1 MQAVHRSVEVACF
14 AEGIGFDAYWVT
26 EQHAMKAF
34 ACASPEILAAYI
46 LGQTSKIRVGVAGI
60 LVGHYASIKTA
71 ENVALLNVLGNG
83 RFDFGIG
90 RTPGAMPDVML
101 ALGNE
106 AFNPDMLDQKSYEIM
121 AYMEE
126 QMLLTA
132 VPGGRGFSDYRIL
145 CGSMGGAAR
154 YAAQNGLPLVYAM
167 FVNPAHCQEAIEYYK
182 NYFQPSKY
190 LAAPQVSLAVN
201 MIIAE
206 NDEHAFELALPA
218 LNFFIRSRTDNY
230 EGSFPTQK
238 EAAEY
243 NFNEKQLQ
251 MVNNILATSFIGS
264 KSTVEDK
271 LRTLMAQIQCD
282 ELVVLTL
289 VEKISDQLN
298 SYQAVHD
305 IVRRINSE
313 NK

>member
-1 MQAVHRSVEVACF
+1 MQAVHRSVEVACY

-46 LGQTSKIRVGVAGI
+46 LGQTSRIRVGVAGI
-60 LVGHYASIKTA
+60 LVGHYAPIKVA
-71 ENVALLNVLGNG
+71 ENVALLDVISHG

-90 RTPGAMPDVML
+90 RTPGAMPDVMK

-106 AFNPDMLDQKSYEIM
+106 AFNPDMLDQKSSEII
-121 AYMEE
+121 AYMEN
-126 QMLLTA
+126 QKSIMA
-132 VPGGRGFSDYRIL
+132 VPAGAEFSDYRIL
-145 CGSMGGAAR
+145 CGSMGGAAK
-154 YAAQNGLPLVYAM
+154 YAAQNGLPLAYAM
-167 FVNPAHCQEAIEYYK
+167 FVNPVHCLEAIEYYK
-182 NYFQPSKY
+182 SHFKPSKY
-190 LAAPQVSLAVN
+190 LATPLVSLAVN

-206 NDEHAFELALPA
+206 SDEHAFELALPA

-243 NFNEKQLQ
+243 HFNDSQLQ
-251 MVNNILATSFIGS
+251 MANKILATSFIGS

-289 VEKISDQLN
+289 VEKTSDQLS
-298 SYQAVHD
+298 SYQTVYD
-305 IVRRINSE
+305 IVQRLNSE
-313 NK
+313 KK